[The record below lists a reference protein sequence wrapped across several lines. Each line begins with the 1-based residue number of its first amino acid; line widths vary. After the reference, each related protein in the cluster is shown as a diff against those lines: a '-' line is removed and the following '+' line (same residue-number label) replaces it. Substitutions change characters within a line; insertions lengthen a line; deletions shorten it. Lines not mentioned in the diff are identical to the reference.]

1 MNSLEGN
8 ALSGVDSAI
17 RKSVAELLRVQRPDG
32 EWRDYTSS
40 SALATAMCTLCLYF
54 ADPVRY
60 ATEIRQGCAW
70 LRQTQNADGGWGD
83 AVVDGS
89 NLNATAFALP
99 TLRMIDAE
107 GSATAI
113 ERALAF
119 IERHG
124 GKEALGDFQR
134 CSLFVCSLTFMALA
148 QIEGYSWGDVPRM
161 PVGMIFTPK
170 WLWRKVSFGIPAIF
184 ALGMLHNRKQR
195 IFPLLRLVNRL
206 AEPHALTWL
215 RKAQGENGG
224 YQESP
229 LLAAVVYIGLH
240 GAGTGHDI
248 AERCLAFIR
257 ETRRED
263 GSWTC
268 QRYLDVSVTT
278 FILEALESAGYL
290 ETLQH
295 QPINWLFSQQ
305 FDAPF
310 FGTDCPAGAWSW
322 GRPSG
327 WADMDDTAGVLT
339 MLLRMGVRADDP
351 HIQLGYRCL
360 EAMQN
365 YDGSWGMFVKQTR
378 FKPYIK
384 GASID
389 KPCPGLT
396 ARIAIALYERDHAFT
411 RPLKRALHYLRSVQR
426 PDGSICTL
434 WYRDFV
440 YGTATALDAFA
451 TVGLV
456 NDPAAVRCREWLL
469 AAQNEDGSWG
479 GSRGMA
485 GTVEETAWAL
495 SALLAPGLSASVD
508 QLERAATWLVQQQQA
523 DGTWKPAV
531 IGVYFPALWYSD
543 DHIANGFA
551 LRALGR
557 YWHARTSKKHAFA
570 LSGSQTAMMETH
582 AQPECAAQVV
592 WQKAER

>member
-1 MNSLEGN
+1 MSKSGDHSLS
-8 ALSGVDSAI
+8 AVDQAI
-17 RKSVAELLRVQRPDG
+17 RQSVVELLRVQRPGG

-40 SALATAMCTLCLYF
+40 SALATAMCTLCLH
-54 ADPVRY
+54 Y
-60 ATEIRQGCAW
+60 AAPARNAEAIQQGCAW
-70 LRQTQNADGGWGD
+70 LQQTQNSDGGWGD
-83 AVVDGS
+83 AVVDSS

-99 TLRMIDAE
+99 TLQIIDAA
-107 GSATAI
+107 GSTNAI

-119 IERHG
+119 IEKNG
-124 GKEALGDFQR
+124 GIEALGDFR
-134 CSLFVCSLTFMALA
+134 LCSLFVCSLTFMALA
-148 QIEGYSWGDVPRM
+148 QIAGYSWEDVPRM
-161 PVGMIFTPK
+161 PVGMIFAPK

-184 ALGMLHNRKQR
+184 ALGLLHSRKKHLSFLIQL
-195 IFPLLRLVNRL
+195 ITRL
-206 AEPHALTWL
+206 AEPRALTWL

-229 LLAAVVYIGLH
+229 LLAAVVYLGLH
-240 GAGTGHDI
+240 GAGTGQDI
-248 AERCLAFIR
+248 AERCLVFIQ
-257 ETRRED
+257 ETRRSD

-278 FILEALESAGYL
+278 FILEALESVGYL
-290 ETLQH
+290 DDLQRK
-295 QPINWLFSQQ
+295 PIDWFFAQQ
-305 FDAPF
+305 FDTPF

-339 MLLRMGVRADDP
+339 MLLRMGVPASDP

-365 YDGSWGMFVKQTR
+365 HDGSWGMFVKQTR
-378 FKPYIK
+378 LKPYIN
-384 GASID
+384 GAAID

-396 ARIAIALYERDHAFT
+396 ARVAIALYERHRTFT
-411 RPLKRALHYLRSVQR
+411 HSLRRALQYLRDVQR

-456 NDPAAVRCREWLL
+456 DDPAAVRCKEWLIV
-469 AAQNEDGSWG
+469 AQNDDGSWG
-479 GSRGMA
+479 GSRGVP

-495 SALLAPGLSASVD
+495 SALLAPGVSASAE
-508 QLERAATWLVQQQQA
+508 QLERAAAWLVRQQQA
-523 DGTWKPAV
+523 DGTWKPSV
-531 IGVYFPALWYSD
+531 IGVYFPSLWYSD

-557 YWHARTSKKHAFA
+557 YWQARTGKKHAV
-570 LSGSQTAMMETH
+570 TARETH
-582 AQPECAAQVV
+582 VII
-592 WQKAER
+592 